1 MATSSVPTYDPKT
14 TATQL
19 ATLLTQDRQ
28 AMITSQTQFS
38 NAVNTGLTQLQS
50 ALTTFQGVMSS
61 MTSKKSVV
69 ANTAVLSGDA
79 GTATADATAIAGTY
93 NFYVEQL
100 ATAGQVAYNGMSD
113 ATAAGAGSLQV
124 TLANGSSFTVDLTAA
139 DKDLNGSLS
148 AKEIA
153 AAVNTA
159 VDNKAMVVA
168 STMTINGSSTL
179 VLTSVE
185 TGGDGLSSGI
195 TLDASGASA
204 ELQGMLDPGLAQELV
219 KGQNA
224 LVWVG
229 PQGTGTLVE
238 QASNTF
244 TAVDGVKMNFTK
256 AGSAVT
262 LTVTNDTAGTAANV
276 QAFVD
281 AWNKAVGTIRALV
294 DPGDPATGKAGGIF
308 AGDAGVNALLTR
320 MQALLRQKVGT
331 ESLVSYGM
339 ISLRDGTMSLNS
351 ARLAKSIASDSA
363 TLDKLFGNNSLSAPS
378 GVLGS
383 LDGLI
388 ETWTSSVEGQVSVR
402 KDTNNRLQKTLTQRQ
417 ERLDAQYDTA
427 YTRYLDQFTRL
438 QTLQNQMNSN
448 TSIFDA
454 LFGKDDK

>member
-1 MATSSVPTYDPKT
+1 
-14 TATQL
+14 
-19 ATLLTQDRQ
+19 
-28 AMITSQTQFS
+28 
-38 NAVNTGLTQLQS
+38 
-50 ALTTFQGVMSS
+50 MSS

-100 ATAGQVAYNGMSD
+100 ATAGQVAYNGISD
-113 ATAAGAGSLQV
+113 ATAAGAGTLQV
-124 TLANGSSFTVDLTAA
+124 TLANGSNFTVDLNAA
-139 DKDLNGSLS
+139 DKDLDGTLS

-179 VLTSVE
+179 VLTSAE

-195 TLDASGASA
+195 TLDASGASG

-219 KGQNA
+219 MGQNA
-224 LVWVG
+224 KVWVG

-244 TAVDGVKMNFTK
+244 TTVDGVKMNFTK

-262 LTVTNDTAGTAANV
+262 LTVANDTAGTAANV
-276 QAFVD
+276 QAFVE

-331 ESLVSYGM
+331 ESLVSYGL
-339 ISLRDGTMSLNS
+339 ISQRNGTMALDS

-363 TLDKLFGNNSLSAPS
+363 TLDTLFGNSSLSAPS

-388 ETWTSSVEGQVSVR
+388 KQWTSSTDGQVGVR
-402 KDTNNRLQKTLTQRQ
+402 KDTNSRLQKTLTQRQ
-417 ERLDAQYDTA
+417 ERLDTQYNTA
-427 YTRYLDQFTRL
+427 YARYLDQFTRL
-438 QTLQNQMNSN
+438 QALQSQMNNN

-454 LFGKDDK
+454 LFGNKDNN